1 MMVMMVMM
9 MMMIVMMDIDDSFE
23 HMFANPL
30 ANDS

>member
-1 MMVMMVMM
+1 MMVMMVM

>member
-1 MMVMMVMM
+1 M